1 MNPNSFQ
8 TDLATLPFSDLLK
21 KYGIIN
27 DKNFLSGIYLSEIYD
42 PTTQQIHSNQIS
54 QSGQPSPAQLFSD
67 QPQLLKSDLNHKTNQ
82 PYYYKDLIIKIE
94 IRLNTTVIFAN
105 QPYNKLAII
114 GPSKWFA
121 ENNGQF
127 IWWKAFTNFK
137 NQIAKGGINQWFKN
151 QIQSQLQTGANPFTM
166 YQFQNRNGQIE
177 NVLMLN
183 NYQNIAKTE
192 PVPTYQPKTVAEL
205 QQSQA
210 AALNQTNLTE
220 QNQAQN
226 PTNSQFSNQNQQILQ
241 SNQFQFN
248 PNHNQIQYATNQSL
262 AGSPQGFDQYQV
274 QIPND
279 PNKL

>member
-1 MNPNSFQ
+1 
-8 TDLATLPFSDLLK
+8 
-21 KYGIIN
+21 
-27 DKNFLSGIYLSEIYD
+27 
-42 PTTQQIHSNQIS
+42 
-54 QSGQPSPAQLFSD
+54 
-67 QPQLLKSDLNHKTNQ
+67 
-82 PYYYKDLIIKIE
+82 
-94 IRLNTTVIFAN
+94 
-105 QPYNKLAII
+105 
-114 GPSKWFA
+114 
-121 ENNGQF
+121 
-127 IWWKAFTNFK
+127 
-137 NQIAKGGINQWFKN
+137 
-151 QIQSQLQTGANPFTM
+151 M